1 MDGTFLQKRPL
12 FPELQN
18 CDRFI
23 WGKRA
28 PSGSSMLESNPAMQQ
43 DFSYRNPEDD
53 QLFQADYD
61 HMGSDEDCKNCDEER
76 LMFQL
81 STILWPYWLRTSND
95 TGVTRE
101 RLRQER
107 EAAELPMHRNTR
119 DLRLLWHSHSHC
131 NRRLFP
137 ILRPNSADCNLEIRQ
152 SSGRFNIVT
161 LLVEGSEWWDP
172 SKVAIVPYVYRHFSL
187 PAAARRSLR
196 MHTGSM

>member
-1 MDGTFLQKRPL
+1 MLITGVSKL
-12 FPELQN
+12 
-18 CDRFI
+18 
-23 WGKRA
+23 RA
-28 PSGSSMLESNPAMQQ
+28 LHRRKGSAIREHVNSMLELNPEMQQ

-95 TGVTRE
+95 TGVPRE

-119 DLRLLWHSHSHC
+119 DLRLL
-131 NRRLFP
+131 
-137 ILRPNSADCNLEIRQ
+137 
-152 SSGRFNIVT
+152 
-161 LLVEGSEWWDP
+161 
-172 SKVAIVPYVYRHFSL
+172 
-187 PAAARRSLR
+187 
-196 MHTGSM
+196 